1 MNGPMI
7 CALLFAAASAPTANP
22 DAGLDRS
29 ADAGVASEVSNL
41 PFTAYSIKKILA
53 SHQEEVQN
61 CYEQTLA
68 GRENVIEGKL
78 TVAFSIQPDGTVRK
92 AHVLK
97 KGTTLHDAKLHDCV
111 VSVLSGIT
119 FPKPPDHREHP
130 VEYPV
135 NLKAIR

>member
-1 MNGPMI
+1 MNGTI
-7 CALLFAAASAPTANP
+7 ISALLFAAASASAANP
-22 DAGLDRS
+22 EAGVDPP
-29 ADAGVASEVSNL
+29 ADAGVASESANL

-53 SHQEEVQN
+53 SHHQDLQN

-68 GRENVIEGKL
+68 GQEKVVEGKL
-78 TVAFSIQPDGTVRK
+78 TVAFSIQPDGTVKK
-92 AHVLK
+92 AQVLK
-97 KGTTLHDAKLHDCV
+97 KGTTLHDTKLHDCV

>member
-1 MNGPMI
+1 MNVPII
-7 CALLFAAASAPTANP
+7 CALLFAAASASTANP
-22 DAGLDRS
+22 DAGLDPP
-29 ADAGVASEVSNL
+29 ADAGVAWESSNL
-41 PFTAYSIKKILA
+41 PFTPYSIKKILA
-53 SHQEEVQN
+53 SHHQELQN

-68 GRENVIEGKL
+68 GHEKVVEGKL
-78 TVAFSIQPDGTVRK
+78 SAAFSIQPDGTVKK
-92 AHVLK
+92 ARVLK
-97 KGTTLHDAKLHDCV
+97 KGTTLHDARLHDCV